1 MYEINY
7 SDIQSNSTN
16 SIFIDVRSPKEFSEE
31 TIPGAINIPIFDD
44 KERELIGTLYKNKS
58 IEEAKM
64 TGIDIASKK
73 LPSIYQE
80 VAKYNI
86 DHNHIYMF
94 CSRGGFRSSAL
105 APLFNA
111 LNMNVVKLHGGY
123 KEYRAF
129 IRESLPLV
137 SKDLQLVVLY
147 GNTGSGK
154 THILEH
160 LKEKGMNVLDLEG
173 CANHRGSTLGSVGLG
188 EANSQKMFESL
199 IYDQLKNRNSN
210 LVFVEGESKR
220 IGKSLIPEFI
230 FDKMS
235 EGISL
240 KITAPIEKRVEVIL
254 DDYVNGADTEIKE
267 ALNHMR
273 NRLGN
278 EKINKYIG
286 FVDDKN
292 YSPIIKDLF
301 INYYDPLYEK
311 HKRNYI
317 KVFDNIDSNTTAS
330 NIISWIEGEEEKI
343 KKL

>member
-1 MYEINY
+1 MFEINY
-7 SDIQSNSTN
+7 SDISRNNTN
-16 SIFIDVRSPKEFSEE
+16 NVFIDVRSPKEFSEE
-31 TIPGAINIPIFDD
+31 TIPGAVNIPIFDN

-58 IEEAKM
+58 IEEAKR

-73 LPSIYQE
+73 LPAIYEE
-80 VAKYNI
+80 VAKYNV

-105 APLFNA
+105 APFFHA
-111 LNMNVVKLHGGY
+111 LNMSVLKLHGGY
-123 KEYRAF
+123 KNYRAF
-129 IRESLPLV
+129 IRENLPEI

-147 GNTGSGK
+147 GNTGTGK
-154 THILEH
+154 THILNN
-160 LKEKGMNVLDLEG
+160 LRDSGMNVLDLEG
-173 CANHRGSTLGSVGLG
+173 CANHRGSILGSVGLG

-199 IYDQLKNRNSN
+199 VYEQLENRTSN

-230 FDKMS
+230 FDKMIN
-235 EGISL
+235 GIKL
-240 KITAPIEKRVEVIL
+240 KITAPMEKRVEIIQE
-254 DDYVNGADTEIKE
+254 DYVNGADSELTE

-278 EKINKYIG
+278 EKIDRYVSLVEAK
-286 FVDDKN
+286 D

-311 HKRNYI
+311 HKKEFVKTFENL
-317 KVFDNIDSNTTAS
+317 DSSDTAT
-330 NIISWIEGEEEKI
+330 NIIQWIKEEK
-343 KKL
+343 